1 MEAVDKSMIKE
12 QLYYLQLQK
21 SNKLRVYVEQFL
33 QLGIVKTF
41 LGIKVLLIEVKYRDK
56 KNEEIETFNNEE
68 FIFPFLVAA
77 MDWPV
82 HISQNCILHLS
93 SLSSQPILA

>member
-1 MEAVDKSMIKE
+1 MEAVDKSMIKALLPPTSEE
-12 QLYYLQLQK
+12 QQTPSLCRAI
-21 SNKLRVYVEQFL
+21 SPIGNSENFP
-33 QLGIVKTF
+33 GD
-41 LGIKVLLIEVKYRDK
+41 KVLLIEVKYRDK

-68 FIFPFLVAA
+68 FLFPFLVAA
-77 MDWPV
+77 MDCPV